1 MTSVASTFLSRVR
14 TTSGTTGRAV
24 EEAIQGFKH
33 VLKGS
38 GLETEIQELEKEDKI
53 PPVDA
58 VLEQISMTSSEAKS
72 DLGLYAES
80 MILERCE
87 KGMLATGDQA
97 LLEEMQHI
105 LTEHAEGMFLW
116 VTFLLDDLCAQY
128 CDDDI
133 RKCLKTLPK
142 NLKDTFNRVLSR
154 IVAHNRDGLVKKVIH
169 WLVVASRP
177 LTLDELC
184 DALSIEVGQKHAERG
199 RRVNDKG
206 RIFLWCENLVHIDE
220 EDESVQFAHHTIFQ
234 FITEGCSDLKFADFH
249 VRLEEADHLAG
260 ERCLTYLHYGDFQK
274 AVARR
279 QQTRLL
285 QPRSIGLVAIGSH
298 GKRSKLPGS

>member
-1 MTSVASTFLSRVR
+1 MTRLIYPR
-14 TTSGTTGRAV
+14 
-24 EEAIQGFKH
+24 
-33 VLKGS
+33 
-38 GLETEIQELEKEDKI
+38 
-53 PPVDA
+53 
-58 VLEQISMTSSEAKS
+58 
-72 DLGLYAES
+72 
-80 MILERCE
+80 
-87 KGMLATGDQA
+87 
-97 LLEEMQHI
+97 
-105 LTEHAEGMFLW
+105 FLW